1 MYHVNQAL
9 CMLFLIVPYNY
20 KNNGESTWNIVHRYI
35 CIYIIELSL
44 KAVRLGCAVPIKNM
58 LSNKLLVFLKVA
70 NHFIESCLLQHVPST
85 SCFQKTDYI
94 LVLKQRVASSYS
106 LSLLP
111 SYNCRKTLIS
121 YNFRISSACWFL
133 RNSKK

>member
-1 MYHVNQAL
+1 MYHIDQAL
-9 CMLFLIVPYNY
+9 CMLFLIIPYNY
-20 KNNGESTWNIVHRYI
+20 KNNSESTWDIVHRYI
-35 CIYIIELSL
+35 CIYVIELSL
-44 KAVRLGCAVPIKNM
+44 EAVSLGCAVSIKNM
-58 LSNKLLVFLKVA
+58 FSNKLLVFLKVA
-70 NHFIESCLLQHVPST
+70 NYFTESCLLQHVPST

-94 LVLKQRVASSYS
+94 PVLKQFVASSYS

-121 YNFRISSACWFL
+121 YNFRISSTCWFL